1 MNNSNKNKN
10 YNFFIQAESSGGEFA
25 YKSMKLKV
33 IDNIAPFFKG
43 FRARGK
49 RTFNPIKITVDKTK
63 TDDSEIVKVILPV
76 VKDLEGNKIL
86 YKFTNAKAKWIKKLS
101 KNGNGKFVL
110 KVDKSKIKASDAGTT
125 RIGIRL
131 RDDKYSK
138 TRLQNDYYLPVI
150 IKYIEAKPVVAEKSA
165 SSNSTAAAAN
175 GTASTANGTATATT
189 AASGNATADATAAA
203 DNSTAA
209 TAESGNATTIS
220 AVAAASTDATAAS
233 NSTAAA
239 TDTTA
244 TATAATK
251 KAAVAA
257 EPVKGTTVET
267 TVAADGTVTK
277 ETIVRSG
284 GQLGNLA
291 ISTSGGKT
299 KKTKKKKKEVI
310 KITSLPIS
318 AQVLAPA
325 TVNPPVKA
333 FVKAMTNPL

>member
-1 MNNSNKNKN
+1 MNNSNKNKK

-25 YKSMKLKV
+25 YKSMKLIV

-43 FRARGK
+43 FRAQGK
-49 RTFNPIKITVDKTK
+49 RTFNPIKITVDKTNA
-63 TDDSEIVKVILPV
+63 DDSEIVKVILPV

-101 KNGNGKFVL
+101 KNANGKFVL
-110 KVDKSKIKASDAGTT
+110 KVDKSKIKLKDAGTT

-138 TRLQNDYYLPVI
+138 TRLENNYYLPVV

-165 SSNSTAAAAN
+165 ADNSTAAAN
-175 GTASTANGTATATT
+175 GTASAANGTATATT
-189 AASGNATADATAAA
+189 ADSGNATADATAA

-209 TAESGNATTIS
+209 TAESGNATATATVS
-220 AVAAASTDATAAS
+220 AVAATAADS

-239 TDTTA
+239 ADTTTD

-277 ETIVRSG
+277 ETKVRSG
-284 GQLGNLA
+284 GQLGNVV

-325 TVNPPVKA
+325 TANPPVKA

>member
-1 MNNSNKNKN
+1 MTAFFDNTNPNCAIKKFSITSDTTGTAISAAAAKSIVFDSTTGIVKIMNNSNKNKN

-165 SSNSTAAAAN
+165 SSNSTAAAN
-175 GTASTANGTATATT
+175 GTASAANKTATATT
-189 AASGNATADATAAA
+189 AASGNATAADATAA

-209 TAESGNATTIS
+209 TTESGNATTIS

-251 KAAVAA
+251 KAAVEA

-267 TVAADGTVTK
+267 TTAADGTVTK
-277 ETIVRSG
+277 
-284 GQLGNLA
+284 
-291 ISTSGGKT
+291 
-299 KKTKKKKKEVI
+299 
-310 KITSLPIS
+310 
-318 AQVLAPA
+318 
-325 TVNPPVKA
+325 
-333 FVKAMTNPL
+333 